1 MVRPRRRSGACRPQA
16 RPGVGEVARASFVAG
31 LNEIFLVAAIVALV
45 GSVAALVL
53 IRSRDFVSQTEAQPE
68 AQAVP
73 AAEPVQA

>member
-1 MVRPRRRSGACRPQA
+1 MAA
-16 RPGVGEVARASFVAG
+16 
-31 LNEIFLVAAIVALV
+31 LVALA

-68 AQAVP
+68 AQGAP